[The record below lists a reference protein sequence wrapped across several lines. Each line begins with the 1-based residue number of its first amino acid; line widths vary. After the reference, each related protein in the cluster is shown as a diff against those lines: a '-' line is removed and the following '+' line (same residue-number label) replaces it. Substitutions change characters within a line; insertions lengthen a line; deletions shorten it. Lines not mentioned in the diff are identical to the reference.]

1 MKPRDIRELSDT
13 ELDARVR
20 ETQRELAG
28 LRLKH
33 RSGVAVEK
41 AVQMRHMR
49 RDIARMKTIA
59 AERERLA

>member
-1 MKPRDIRELSDT
+1 MKPRDIRELSDA
-13 ELDARVR
+13 ELAERIR
-20 ETQRELAG
+20 ETEQELVG

>member
-1 MKPRDIRELSDT
+1 MKPREIRELSAT
-13 ELDARVR
+13 ELEARIR
-20 ETQRELAG
+20 EAERELVS

-41 AVQMRHMR
+41 AVQLRHMR

>member
-1 MKPRDIRELSDT
+1 MKPRDIRELSDA
-13 ELDARVR
+13 ELAARIR
-20 ETQRELAG
+20 ETEQEPVG

>member
-1 MKPRDIRELSDT
+1 MKPRDIRELSDA
-13 ELDARVR
+13 ELAARIR
-20 ETQRELAG
+20 ETEQELVG